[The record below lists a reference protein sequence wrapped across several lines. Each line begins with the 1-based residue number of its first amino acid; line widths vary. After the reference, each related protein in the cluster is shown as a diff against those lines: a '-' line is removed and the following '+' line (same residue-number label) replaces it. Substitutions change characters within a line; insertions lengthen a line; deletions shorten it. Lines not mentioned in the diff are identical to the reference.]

1 MSLAELTFNSPQNVT
16 IEPMPRIQFHQRLG
30 DLKDRLLS
38 QAALAQQALD
48 CVLDAYAGNDLGL
61 CQHVMDN
68 EQAINSFER
77 LIDQAAYDL
86 LAMEQPMAVDLRFL
100 LAVIKINSDLERVGD
115 QCVNIADRVRASHG
129 LNKVELPVD
138 IAKMGEIAGTM
149 VRTSIQALLEA
160 DAEIAETVLEMDD
173 LVDDMDRRAS
183 HDLME
188 LMMRE
193 PACAEQALDAIIIC
207 RNLERIGDHA
217 TNIAEDVIFWLR
229 GADVRHRT
237 SLAEA

>member
-1 MSLAELTFNSPQNVT
+1 
-16 IEPMPRIQFHQRLG
+16 MPRIQFHQRLD

-48 CVLDAYAGNDLGL
+48 CVLDAYAGGDLGL

-68 EQAINSFER
+68 EQAINSSER

-100 LAVIKINSDLERVGD
+100 LAVIKINSDLERIGD

-129 LNKVELPVD
+129 LDRLALPVD
-138 IAKMGEIAGTM
+138 IEKMGVLAGTM
-149 VRTSIQALLEA
+149 IRTAIQSLLNA
-160 DAEIAETVLEMDD
+160 DAFIADSVLEMDD
-173 LVDDMDRRAS
+173 TVDEMNRDA
-183 HDLME
+183 HVNLTG
-188 LMMRE
+188 LMMRDSTT
-193 PACAEQALDAIIIC
+193 AEQALNAIIIC

-217 TNIAEDVIFWLR
+217 TNIAEDVIFWVR
-229 GADVRHRT
+229 GADIRHRM
-237 SLAEA
+237 SVAVN